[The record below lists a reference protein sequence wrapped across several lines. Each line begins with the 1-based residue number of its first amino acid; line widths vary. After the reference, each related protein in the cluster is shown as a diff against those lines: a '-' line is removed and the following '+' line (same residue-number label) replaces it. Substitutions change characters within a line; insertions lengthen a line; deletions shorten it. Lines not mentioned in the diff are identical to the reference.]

1 MKKNFLEF
9 CRRGMIASGF
19 GPIVLAIVYLV
30 LDYHSSIELL
40 TVNQVCIGIFS
51 LSALAFIAGGMNVV
65 YQIER
70 LPLMYA
76 IFLHGIVLYVVYLIT
91 YLINDWIVWGLTPI
105 FVFTDVFV
113 FSYIVIWI
121 FIYTITKKNTDKIN
135 QILIEKHQTKGE

>member
-1 MKKNFLEF
+1 MKKIFLEF

-30 LDYHSSIELL
+30 LDYHSGIELL

-76 IFLHGIVLYVVYLIT
+76 IFLHGIALYVVCVIPKLWYIIFGAF
-91 YLINDWIVWGLTPI
+91 INTLM
-105 FVFTDVFV
+105 F
-113 FSYIVIWI
+113 I
-121 FIYTITKKNTDKIN
+121 FISIPLADGRQSKKSGFEEYK
-135 QILIEKHQTKGE
+135 KQTRMLLPIKK

>member
-1 MKKNFLEF
+1 MKKLFLEF

-19 GPIVLAIVYLV
+19 GPIVLAIVYLI
-30 LDYHSSIELL
+30 LDQTSSIGLL
-40 TVNQVCIGIFS
+40 TANQVCIGIFS

-76 IFLHGIVLYVVYLIT
+76 IFLHGIVLYVAYLIT

-105 FVFTDVFV
+105 FVFTGIFV

-121 FIYTITKKNTDKIN
+121 FIYIITKKNTDKIN
-135 QILIEKHQTKGE
+135 QILIEKYQSEGE

>member
-1 MKKNFLEF
+1 MKKIFLEF

-19 GPIVLAIVYLV
+19 GPIVLAIVYLI
-30 LDYHSSIELL
+30 LDYHSSIGLL

-51 LSALAFIAGGMNVV
+51 LSALAFIVGGMNVV

-76 IFLHGIVLYVVYLIT
+76 IFLHGIVLYVAYFIT

-105 FVFTDVFV
+105 FVFTGVFV

-121 FIYTITKKNTDKIN
+121 FIYTINKKNTDKIN
-135 QILIEKHQTKGE
+135 QILIKKHQTKGE

>member
-1 MKKNFLEF
+1 MKKIFLEF

-30 LDYHSSIELL
+30 LDHHSSIELL
-40 TVNQVCIGIFS
+40 TVNQVYIGIFS

-70 LPLMYA
+70 LPLMCA
-76 IFLHGIVLYVVYLIT
+76 IFLHGIALYVVYLIT

-105 FVFTDVFV
+105 FVFTGIFV

-135 QILIEKHQTKGE
+135 QILIEKYQSEGE

>member
-1 MKKNFLEF
+1 MKKIFLEF

-19 GPIVLAIVYLV
+19 GPIVLAIVYLI
-30 LDYHSSIELL
+30 LDHHSSIELL
-40 TVNQVCIGIFS
+40 TLNQVYIGIFS

-105 FVFTDVFV
+105 FVFTGIFV

-135 QILIEKHQTKGE
+135 QILIEKHQSKGE

>member
-1 MKKNFLEF
+1 MKKIFLEF

-19 GPIVLAIVYLV
+19 GPIVLAIVYLI
-30 LDYHSSIELL
+30 LDHHSSIELL
-40 TVNQVCIGIFS
+40 TLNQVYIGIFS

-105 FVFTDVFV
+105 FVFTGIFV

>member
-1 MKKNFLEF
+1 MKKIFLEF

-19 GPIVLAIVYLV
+19 GPIVLAIVYLI
-30 LDYHSSIELL
+30 LDHHSSIELL
-40 TVNQVCIGIFS
+40 TLNQVYIGIFS

-105 FVFTDVFV
+105 FVFTG
-113 FSYIVIWI
+113 I
-121 FIYTITKKNTDKIN
+121 FEEYV
-135 QILIEKHQTKGE
+135 

>member
-1 MKKNFLEF
+1 MKKIFLEF

-19 GPIVLAIVYLV
+19 GPIVLAIVYLI
-30 LDYHSSIELL
+30 LDHHSSIELL
-40 TVNQVCIGIFS
+40 TLNQVYIGIFS
-51 LSALAFIAGGMNVV
+51 LSVLAFIAGGMNVV

-76 IFLHGIVLYVVYLIT
+76 IFLHGIVLYVAYLIT

-105 FVFTDVFV
+105 FVFTGIFV

-121 FIYTITKKNTDKIN
+121 FIYIITKKNTDKIN
-135 QILIEKHQTKGE
+135 QILIEKYQSEGE

>member
-1 MKKNFLEF
+1 MKKIFLEF

-19 GPIVLAIVYLV
+19 GPIVLAIVYLI

-40 TVNQVCIGIFS
+40 TVNQVYIGIFS

-105 FVFTDVFV
+105 FVFTGIFV
-113 FSYIVIWI
+113 FSYIVIWV

-135 QILIEKHQTKGE
+135 QILIKKHQTKV

>member
-1 MKKNFLEF
+1 MKKIFLEF

-19 GPIVLAIVYLV
+19 GPIVLAIVYLI
-30 LDYHSSIELL
+30 LDHHSSIELL
-40 TVNQVCIGIFS
+40 TVNQVYIGIFS

-91 YLINDWIVWGLTPI
+91 YLINNWIVLGLTPI
-105 FVFTDVFV
+105 FVFTGIFV

>member
-1 MKKNFLEF
+1 MKKIFLEF

-19 GPIVLAIVYLV
+19 GPIVLAIVYLI
-30 LDYHSSIELL
+30 LDHHSSIELL
-40 TVNQVCIGIFS
+40 TVNQVYIGIFS

-91 YLINDWIVWGLTPI
+91 YLINNWIVLGLTPI
-105 FVFTDVFV
+105 FVFTGIFV

-135 QILIEKHQTKGE
+135 QILIEKDKTKGE

>member
-1 MKKNFLEF
+1 MKKIFLEF

-19 GPIVLAIVYLV
+19 GPIVLAIVYLI
-30 LDYHSSIELL
+30 LDYHSNIELL
-40 TVNQVCIGIFS
+40 TVNQVYIGIFS

-91 YLINDWIVWGLTPI
+91 YLINDWIVLGLTPI
-105 FVFTDVFV
+105 FVFTGIFV

-135 QILIEKHQTKGE
+135 QILIEKDKTKGE

>member
-1 MKKNFLEF
+1 MKKIFLEF

-19 GPIVLAIVYLV
+19 GPIVLAIVYLI
-30 LDYHSSIELL
+30 LDHHSSIELL
-40 TVNQVCIGIFS
+40 TVNQVYIGIFS

-105 FVFTDVFV
+105 FVFTGIFV
-113 FSYIVIWI
+113 FSYIVIWV

-135 QILIEKHQTKGE
+135 QILIKKHQTKV

>member
-1 MKKNFLEF
+1 MKKIFLEF

-19 GPIVLAIVYLV
+19 GPIVLAIVYLI
-30 LDYHSSIELL
+30 LDYHSNIELL
-40 TVNQVCIGIFS
+40 TVNQVYIGIFS
-51 LSALAFIAGGMNVV
+51 LSALAFIVGGMNVV

-91 YLINDWIVWGLTPI
+91 YLINNWIVRGLTPI
-105 FVFTDVFV
+105 FVFTGIFV

-121 FIYTITKKNTDKIN
+121 FIYIITKKNTDKIN
-135 QILIEKHQTKGE
+135 QILIEKYQSEGE

>member
-1 MKKNFLEF
+1 MKKIFLEF

-19 GPIVLAIVYLV
+19 GPIVLAIVYLI
-30 LDYHSSIELL
+30 LDYHSSIRLL
-40 TVNQVCIGIFS
+40 TVNQVYIGIFS

-76 IFLHGIVLYVVYLIT
+76 IFLHGIALYVVYLIT

-105 FVFTDVFV
+105 FVFTGIFV

>member
-1 MKKNFLEF
+1 MKKIFLEF

-19 GPIVLAIVYLV
+19 GPIVLAIVYLI
-30 LDYHSSIELL
+30 LDHHSSIELL
-40 TVNQVCIGIFS
+40 TVNQVYIGIFS

-91 YLINDWIVWGLTPI
+91 YLINDWIVLGLTPI
-105 FVFTDVFV
+105 FVFTGIFV
-113 FSYIVIWI
+113 LSYIVIWV
-121 FIYTITKKNTDKIN
+121 FIYIITKKNTDKIN
-135 QILIEKHQTKGE
+135 QILIEKHQTKGK

>member
-1 MKKNFLEF
+1 MKKIFLEF
-9 CRRGMIASGF
+9 CRRGLIASGF
-19 GPIVLAIVYLV
+19 GPIVLAIVYLI
-30 LDYHSSIELL
+30 LDHHSSIELL
-40 TVNQVCIGIFS
+40 TVNQVYIGIFS

-76 IFLHGIVLYVVYLIT
+76 IFLHGITLYVVYLIT

-105 FVFTDVFV
+105 FVFTGIFV

-121 FIYTITKKNTDKIN
+121 FIYIITKKNTDKIN

>member
-1 MKKNFLEF
+1 MKKILLEF

-19 GPIVLAIVYLV
+19 GPIVLAIVYLI
-30 LDYHSSIELL
+30 LDYHSSIGLL

-105 FVFTDVFV
+105 FVFTGIFV

-121 FIYTITKKNTDKIN
+121 LIYTITKKNTDKIN

>member
-1 MKKNFLEF
+1 MKKIFLEF

-19 GPIVLAIVYLV
+19 GPIVLAIVYLI
-30 LDYHSSIELL
+30 LDYHSNIELL
-40 TVNQVCIGIFS
+40 TVNQVYIGIFS

-91 YLINDWIVWGLTPI
+91 YLINNWIVLGLKPI
-105 FVFTDVFV
+105 FVFTGIFV
-113 FSYIVIWI
+113 LSYIVIWV
-121 FIYTITKKNTDKIN
+121 FIYIITKKNTDKIN
-135 QILIEKHQTKGE
+135 QILIEKHQTKGK

>member
-1 MKKNFLEF
+1 MKKIFLEF

-105 FVFTDVFV
+105 FVFTGIFV

-135 QILIEKHQTKGE
+135 QILIEKHQTKEK

>member
-1 MKKNFLEF
+1 MKKIVLEF

-19 GPIVLAIVYLV
+19 GPIVLAIVYLI
-30 LDYHSSIELL
+30 LDHHSSIELL
-40 TVNQVCIGIFS
+40 TVNQVYIGIFS

-91 YLINDWIVWGLTPI
+91 YLINNWIVLGLTPI
-105 FVFTDVFV
+105 FVFTGIFV

-121 FIYTITKKNTDKIN
+121 LIYTITKKNTDKIN

>member
-1 MKKNFLEF
+1 MKKIFLEF

-19 GPIVLAIVYLV
+19 GPIVLAIVYLI
-30 LDYHSSIELL
+30 LDYYSNIELL
-40 TVNQVCIGIFS
+40 TVNQVYIGIFS

-91 YLINDWIVWGLTPI
+91 YLINDWIVLGLTPI
-105 FVFTDVFV
+105 FVFTGIFV
-113 FSYIVIWI
+113 LSYIVIWV
-121 FIYTITKKNTDKIN
+121 FIYIITKKNTDKIN
-135 QILIEKHQTKGE
+135 QILIEKHQTKGK

>member
-1 MKKNFLEF
+1 MYN
-9 CRRGMIASGF
+9 CNCHM
-19 GPIVLAIVYLV
+19 
-30 LDYHSSIELL
+30 
-40 TVNQVCIGIFS
+40 GIFS

-76 IFLHGIVLYVVYLIT
+76 IFLHGIALYVVYLIT

-105 FVFTDVFV
+105 FVFTGIFV

-135 QILIEKHQTKGE
+135 QILIEKYQSEGE

>member
-1 MKKNFLEF
+1 MKKIFLEF

-19 GPIVLAIVYLV
+19 GPIVLAIVYLI
-30 LDYHSSIELL
+30 LDYHSNIELL
-40 TVNQVCIGIFS
+40 TVNQVYIGIFS

-91 YLINDWIVWGLTPI
+91 YLINDWIVLGLTPI
-105 FVFTDVFV
+105 FVFTGIFV
-113 FSYIVIWI
+113 LSYIVIWV
-121 FIYTITKKNTDKIN
+121 FIYIITKKNTDKIN
-135 QILIEKHQTKGE
+135 QILIEKHQTKGK